1 MNKYVL
7 YKKDNIT
14 FESEYGEITKYEYNE
29 KKSKFIS
36 YVFNINS
43 KDEAI
48 NYLDLIRKNHYS
60 AKHIVYLYS
69 VIENEKEILKFSDDG
84 EPQGT
89 GTKAIRDMLDM
100 ENITNVLIVIIR
112 YFGGILLGSGP
123 LARAYLNSFKGAF
136 LDTYKKEM
144 IKYKDLNI
152 CIDYDKYNL
161 KINYIN
167 EMINNESIILTN
179 KIFDDKVTLL
189 LKINENYYDIIKE
202 KLEE

>member
-1 MNKYVL
+1 MNKYIL
-7 YKKDNIT
+7 TKKENNT
-14 FESEYGEITKYEYNE
+14 FECEYGEIAKYEYDE
-29 KKSKFIS
+29 KKSKFIC

-43 KDEAI
+43 KDEAL
-48 NYLDLIRKNHYS
+48 NYLENIRKNHYS

-89 GTKAIRDMLDM
+89 GTKAIRDMLDK
-100 ENITNVLIVIIR
+100 ENVTNVLIVIIR

-123 LARAYLNSFKGAF
+123 LARAYLTSFKGAF
-136 LDTYKKEM
+136 LDTNKKEM

-152 CIDYDKYNL
+152 CMDYDKYNL
-161 KINYIN
+161 KISYIN
-167 EMINNESIILTN
+167 EMINQENVIIID
-179 KIFDDKVTLL
+179 KIFDNKVNLL
-189 LKINENYYDIIKE
+189 LRVNINYYDIIKD